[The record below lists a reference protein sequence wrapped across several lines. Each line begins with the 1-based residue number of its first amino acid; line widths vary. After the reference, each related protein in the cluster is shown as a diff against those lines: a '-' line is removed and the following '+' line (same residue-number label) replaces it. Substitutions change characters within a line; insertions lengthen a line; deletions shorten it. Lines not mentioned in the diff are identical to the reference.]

1 MIRGSNELRF
11 NGATMC
17 DIVQFWLENK
27 WLNKQEPGPQV
38 LEVSESN
45 GTFAIKIEQGQHLA
59 SAR

>member
-17 DIVQFWLENK
+17 DIVQYWLDNK

-38 LEVSESN
+38 LAVEESN
-45 GTFAIKIEQGQHLA
+45 GTFTIKIEQGNPLP
-59 SAR
+59 SR